1 MFVALAFY
9 YLLLL
14 IVVFAW
20 PTWWVWRRERINAF
34 VLPSDDTAEGV
45 IGLWFKGLIAAVAV
59 LVAALALNVSTDLFG
74 RLTWAESPAARL
86 AGWVLL
92 GSSLVWMAVA
102 QRGMGRSWRVGI
114 DAEQRGPLVR
124 AGLFKVS
131 RNPIFLGLRLN
142 LLGLFLVVPNA
153 VTLSVAL
160 LGEALMQVQVRLEEQ
175 HLGRSFGPDYADY
188 LRTVRRW
195 L

>member
-1 MFVALAFY
+1 MMLAAY
-9 YLLLL
+9 YAVLLL
-14 IVVFAW
+14 VVFAW
-20 PTWWVWRRERINAF
+20 PTWWVWRREGINAF

-59 LVAALALNVSTDLFG
+59 LVVALALGISPDLLG
-74 RLTWAESPAARL
+74 RLTWAESRAAQL

-92 GSSLVWMAVA
+92 GSSLVWMALA

-124 AGLFKVS
+124 AGLFNLS

-153 VTLSVAL
+153 ATLSIAL

-175 HLGRSFGPDYADY
+175 HLGRAFGAEYAGY
-188 LRTVRRW
+188 RRAVRRW
-195 L
+195 V